1 MAENSVVLL
10 GVGDIGPIHEPME
23 IYGALVRS
31 TLAAGDIRFGQ
42 CERLYSD
49 RGALQVH
56 SGVHERPLKAHMASV
71 YSDCGFDVVSMAG
84 NHAMDWGPD
93 ALLDTVALFR
103 NKGIKTVGAGAN
115 IKEARQPAIIERNGV
130 RVAILAYC
138 SVLHEGYAAGPNTAG
153 VAPLRVHTYYE
164 PAEYQPGM
172 PPRVVTVPYQEDLE
186 AMVADIRDAK
196 NTADVVV
203 LSLHWGIHF
212 IPRMI
217 ADYQPIIAEAVF
229 QAGAELILGHH
240 AHAPKAIGVH
250 GGKVCF
256 YSLSNFI
263 MTSRLTS
270 RLMSKENTTS
280 AAEATAKFARRYG
293 VTVHPDDP
301 LPYGTDSKR
310 SLIAKAVLTREGAK
324 KVSFLP
330 VLIDRQCR
338 PEILHHGDPRF
349 DDAVNFM
356 EWVSEDFNH
365 KFAAEGDEVLIS
377 ADRNTGIASNIR

>member
-1 MAENSVVLL
+1 MAENGVVLF
-10 GVGDIGPIHEPME
+10 GVGDIGPIHEPVE
-23 IYGALVRS
+23 IYSALVRS
-31 TLAAGDIRFGQ
+31 TLATGDIRIGQ

-49 RGALQVH
+49 RGSLQVH

-71 YSDCGFDVVSMAG
+71 YSDCGLNVVSMAG

-93 ALLDTVALFR
+93 ALLDTIALLR
-103 NKGIKTVGAGAN
+103 NKGMQTVGAGAN
-115 IKEARQPAIIERNGV
+115 IKEARQPAIVECNGV
-130 RVAILAYC
+130 KVAILAYC

-153 VAPLRVHTYYE
+153 VAPLRAHTYYE
-164 PAEYQPGM
+164 PAEYQAGM
-172 PPRVVTVPYQEDLE
+172 PPRVVTVPYQEDLG

-196 NTADVVV
+196 KSADVVI

-212 IPRMI
+212 IPRII
-217 ADYQPIIAEAVF
+217 ADYQPIIANAAF

-280 AAEATAKFARRYG
+280 AVAAMAKFAKRYG

-310 SLIAKAVLTREGAK
+310 SLIAKAVITREGVK

-330 VLIDRQCR
+330 VLIDKQCR
-338 PEILHHGDPRF
+338 PEILNHGDPRF
-349 DDAVNFM
+349 DDAINFM

-365 KFAAEGDEVLIS
+365 KFTVDGDEILIS
-377 ADRNTGIASNIR
+377 EGQNTDTTSNIR